1 MVEFNILSFPFI
13 NCPISMA
20 QNLETMSS
28 LKSRWDWTDGS
39 HSASSRFQYENWHRR
54 AWRVTDHW
62 PKIGSARAPPF
73 PGSRLP
79 LSLVSDNQ
87 TDRGRRLQ
95 RNPAEELES
104 TTHRRPDREGFFF
117 LFYWTFPKEWA
128 AAQSSHLRCCV
139 GSPNNHSPASRI
151 SRRDDRPSRGMCHRS
166 WSSVSCIG
174 IGPTVGK
181 DNRRIAAISLVELDN
196 GG

>member
-1 MVEFNILSFPFI
+1 MTIEHQMVEFNILCLPFI

-28 LKSRWDWTDGS
+28 LKRRWDWTDGS

-104 TTHRRPDREGFFF
+104 TTHRRPDRKGFYFFF
-117 LFYWTFPKEWA
+117 TGP
-128 AAQSSHLRCCV
+128 
-139 GSPNNHSPASRI
+139 
-151 SRRDDRPSRGMCHRS
+151 SRRSGLLHNLVIYDA
-166 WSSVSCIG
+166 VLA
-174 IGPTVGK
+174 GPTTTHPSAGYHGEMTGRV
-181 DNRRIAAISLVELDN
+181 V
-196 GG
+196 